1 MAIKHKPQRPSGTP
15 RAPSKREIL
24 MNNAGEGPHYPSY
37 SHSGI
42 ALVLTLGD
50 LQIEG
55 GALTVNHN
63 RS

>member
-1 MAIKHKPQRPSGTP
+1 MAIKHKPQRPSGTL

-24 MNNAGEGPHYPSY
+24 MNNAGDGPHYPSY
-37 SHSGI
+37 SHSGV
-42 ALVLTLGD
+42 ALVFALSD

-55 GALTVNHN
+55 GALAINHD

>member
-15 RAPSKREIL
+15 APSKREIL

-37 SHSGI
+37 SHSGV
-42 ALVLTLGD
+42 ALVFALSD
-50 LQIEG
+50 LQIER
-55 GALTVNHN
+55 GALAINHD